1 MSLSSTGFIW
11 SSPQG
16 RVLLRKQNPDPPG
29 LWVRGGSLLGKH
41 FHLRSTKD
49 PRSRGSWPEAN
60 RRYGSGWAQRGRS
73 GDGALTLPGRRQ
85 TGPHAWAVKRA
96 LLWSPMAARI
106 VGGRGARGSDF
117 FKLFMNYRIS
127 VGKKKSTTLKQRAQ
141 WNQKVNTHPT
151 NHTQVKNW
159 NISRSLSCLP
169 SVPFQSAS
177 FTPSPKVT
185 SFFKKYLFIY
195 LVALGL
201 SCGIW
206 TLRCGEWD
214 LVPWPGIEPGPLVLG
229 VQGLSTH
236 GPPGQVLWLLSL
248 LLTPKM
254 S

>member
-1 MSLSSTGFIW
+1 MGAAEPKEGGLEMGHLPS
-11 SSPQG
+11 QG
-16 RVLLRKQNPDPPG
+16 EGRQGPT
-29 LWVRGGSLLGKH
+29 LGQ
-41 FHLRSTKD
+41 
-49 PRSRGSWPEAN
+49 W
-60 RRYGSGWAQRGRS
+60 RGRCCEVPWQQGLS
-73 GDGALTLPGRRQ
+73 GG
-85 TGPHAWAVKRA
+85 
-96 LLWSPMAARI
+96 
-106 VGGRGARGSDF
+106 GGRGVLIC
-117 FKLFMNYRIS
+117 FKLFMNYGIS